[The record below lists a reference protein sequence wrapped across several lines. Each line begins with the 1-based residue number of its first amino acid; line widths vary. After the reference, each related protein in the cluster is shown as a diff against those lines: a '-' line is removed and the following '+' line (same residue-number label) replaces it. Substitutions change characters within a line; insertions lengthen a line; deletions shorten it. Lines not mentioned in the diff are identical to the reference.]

1 MSNSNE
7 LEQEFIPRALAL
19 DTGGTMTDSFIIDEK
34 GSFTVGKAQTTPE
47 NESIGIFNSITDGLG
62 YKNTNLE
69 QSGRKI
75 DALVYSGTAMLNR
88 LLEREGN
95 SNIGVIVN
103 AGFEDLHR
111 LGRALQC
118 WMWLDYGGRLHA
130 REHEHPKTLV
140 PRKNFKGVRG
150 RINFWGEELV
160 PLYEKDVEKAVE
172 ELLNMEV
179 NSICVCLL
187 CSYMNSSHELEVEQI
202 AKKIMEKRGRE
213 IPIILSSEHNPI
225 RGETPRLNALI
236 IEQYAAEPSRKQL
249 INIAEKFHGEG
260 IPAPLR
266 ILTTYGGTMSP
277 YSKSL
282 IPTMVSGPIGGMI
295 GSKFIAEKYGI
306 KNLVSSDV
314 GGTSFDVGLTMEKY
328 VPTKWESSL
337 GGFILNIP
345 MIALDSIGA
354 GTGMYVRY
362 NDISGRLEFGP
373 ESAGYRIGVCNEQS
387 GVEKVTMTDC
397 SIILGYLNPDYFLG
411 GRVQLNKNRAL
422 KFIEEQIAT
431 PFKADPYVTARGALD
446 LIEINMKN
454 HLNGMIQGLGFRP
467 ENYTL
472 ISFGGGGPLHVAGYS
487 RGLSFQD
494 ILIPE
499 WAPAFSAYGCACA
512 DHSYRHE
519 ISVDLVI
526 DADKAMSGFVASMLS
541 STWNDL
547 KTKIQNEFEKEGR
560 DPNEM
565 EFRPSLKLQYFGMLK
580 DLEVESH
587 AEVLNAEYSEEL
599 DQFVSPDL
607 EIILKRYD
615 DLFEKIFR
623 RGTKSPELGYHVT
636 KAVGT
641 GVVSVPKPKLPE
653 YKLTSERPD
662 DDASKGSR
670 DTFWDGKWHESSIWE
685 MGLLNS
691 GNIVSGPAVIEAPAT
706 TLVIPPGF
714 KVKLDKHRIFHM
726 EVNKHGK

>member
-1 MSNSNE
+1 MAKSNNISE
-7 LEQEFIPRALAL
+7 THTLRAIAL

-34 GSFTVGKAQTTPE
+34 GAFTIGKALTTG
-47 NESIGIFNSITDGLG
+47 NEVLGVLNSIADSLDEWNGT
-62 YKNTNLE
+62 LE
-69 QSGRKI
+69 EMGSGVE
-75 DALVYSGTAMLNR
+75 ALVYSGTAMLNR
-88 LLEREGN
+88 LLEREGD

-118 WMWLDYGGRLHA
+118 WIWLDYGGRLHA
-130 REHEHPKTLV
+130 REHEHPVPLV
-140 PRKNFKGVRG
+140 PRRNFKGVRG
-150 RINFWGEELV
+150 RINFWGDELI
-160 PLYEKDVEKAVE
+160 PLYEKDVSKAVE
-172 ELLNMEV
+172 ELLDMGV

-187 CSYMNSSHELEVEQI
+187 CSYMNARHEMEVRRI
-202 AKKIMEKRGRE
+202 AKEVMMEKGKE
-213 IPIILSSEHNPI
+213 IPVILSYEHNPI
-225 RGETPRLNALI
+225 RGETPRLNALL
-236 IEQYAAEPSRKQL
+236 IEQYAAEPSREQL
-249 INIAEKFHGEG
+249 IGIAKRFEEKG

-295 GSKFIAEKYGI
+295 GSKFIAEKYRI

-362 NDISGRLEFGP
+362 NDVSARLEFGP
-373 ESAGYRIGVCNEQS
+373 ESAGYLIGVCNKDS
-387 GVEKVTMTDC
+387 GVETVTMTDC
-397 SIILGYLNPDYFLG
+397 SLILGYLNPEYFLG
-411 GRVQLNKNRAL
+411 GKVPLNKNRAY
-422 KFIEEQIAT
+422 KYIEEQIAI
-431 PFKADPYVTARGALD
+431 PFNADPYETARGALD

-472 ISFGGGGPLHVAGYS
+472 LSFGGGGPLHVAGYS

-494 ILIPE
+494 IMIPE
-499 WAPAFSAYGCACA
+499 WAAAFSAYGCACA

-526 DADKAMSGFVASMLS
+526 DPKGAMSGFVASMLS

-547 KTKIQNEFEKEGR
+547 KIKIEEEFKKEGR

-565 EFRPSLKLQYFGMLK
+565 EFRPSVKLQYFGMLK
-580 DLEVESH
+580 DLEVESPS
-587 AEVLNAEYSEEL
+587 AVLTAEYSKEL
-599 DQFVSPDL
+599 ERFDSPEL
-607 EIILKRYD
+607 REIVRRYD
-615 DLFEKIFR
+615 ELFELIFR
-623 RGTKSPELGYHVT
+623 RGTKSPELGYHIT

-641 GVVSVPKPKLPE
+641 GVVPVPKPKLPV
-653 YKLTSERPD
+653 YKLTGEKPK
-662 DDASKGSR
+662 DDASKGTR
-670 DTFWDGKWHESSIWE
+670 EIFWDHKWHEASIWE
-685 MGLLNS
+685 MKLLNT
-691 GNIVSGPAVIEAPAT
+691 GNIIKGPAVIEAPAT
-706 TLVIPPGF
+706 TLVVPPSAQ
-714 KVKLDKHRIFHM
+714 VNLDKHRIFHM
-726 EVNKHGK
+726 KEV